1 MPHDDDPYSLGL
13 GTSSQEDL
21 GEEVEKTNTELEKL
35 KRQLDL
41 IERQKVRL
49 DELRRRQDELDNGR
63 EEMINKL
70 TRALAAVEREY
81 EDAQHRLQ
89 QLAEIQNSFTQHLRY
104 IESINSKAWG
114 ADELPKELSMALS
127 AIDDARADFVKAHAK
142 LGERGGA
149 GGDMGEDFGGDGEF
163 GEPMSFTDGIKN
175 GFAFTL
181 PLQITVVI
189 LFILWM
195 IFSTGK

>member
-21 GEEVEKTNTELEKL
+21 GEEVEKTNAELEKL

-49 DELRRRQDELDNGR
+49 DELRRRQDELDSGR
-63 EEMINKL
+63 EEMMNKL

-81 EDAQHRLQ
+81 EDTQHRLE
-89 QLAEIQNSFTQHLRY
+89 QLAGIQNSFTQHLRY
-104 IESINSKAWG
+104 IESINPKLWG

-142 LGERGGA
+142 LGERGHGTDFVDD
-149 GGDMGEDFGGDGEF
+149 GGEDGECGEAMGFGDW
-163 GEPMSFTDGIKN
+163 IKN

-181 PLQITVVI
+181 PLQITGII

-195 IFSTGK
+195 FFSTGK